1 MGGEPVP
8 RLTWD
13 ANILRD
19 SSFLRYNKIL
29 GWAASDQRI
38 YGVRTRNGAV
48 VSHGEIN
55 FSKALKRIE
64 HVRVAAS
71 TRREEPTTFARFIHQ
86 AVAMSLSKASTRAR
100 FQE

>member
-19 SSFLRYNKIL
+19 SCFLRYSKIL

-38 YGVRTRNGAV
+38 YGVRTRDGAV

-55 FSKALKRIE
+55 FSKALKIE

-71 TRREEPTTFARFIHQ
+71 ARREEPITFVRLIQQ
-86 AVAMSLSKASTRAR
+86 AVSRSPSKALTPAR
-100 FQE
+100 SQE